1 MRDPVGA
8 LPLMRFPGPAL
19 EDRVP
24 DTRTVLLYR
33 EGRAQACV
41 VEALCKPGQPVLRK
55 NRKGHPFVSHFQGNL
70 SR

>member
-1 MRDPVGA
+1 LHDPVGA
-8 LPLMRFPGPAL
+8 LSFMRFPGPGL

-41 VEALCKPGQPVLRK
+41 VEALCKPGQPVLRE